1 METGLGLRYR
11 GWKRARTTYMQQSPR
26 AAAGALAG
34 KIQAWEEKTST
45 VMILL
50 DNLPRGSKALKIVMR
65 FDNISRS

>member
-26 AAAGALAG
+26 AAALAG

-50 DNLPRGSKALKIVMR
+50 DSLPRGSKALKIVMR

>member
-1 METGLGLRYR
+1 
-11 GWKRARTTYMQQSPR
+11 MQQSPR

-34 KIQAWEEKTST
+34 KTQAREEKTST